1 MARVFFDTNVLVYTA
16 DNRDERKQ
24 RIARNL
30 VKGALNGRLD
40 GWISVQTLSEFINST
55 LNKLKLPLD
64 KVDGFLDF
72 FDNLPIVNPDR
83 ALPRRGLEIKN
94 RYDIQFYDA
103 MMIAAAERAGAN
115 DFYTED
121 LNDGQLYGSVRAVNP
136 FKDIDVPQP

>member
-1 MARVFFDTNVLVYTA
+1 MATVFFDTNVLVYAA

-30 VKGALNGRLD
+30 IKDALNGRLN
-40 GWISVQTLSEFINST
+40 GWISVQTLSEFINSI

-83 ALPRRGLEIKN
+83 TLPRRGLEIKN

-103 MMIAAAERAGAN
+103 MMLAAAERAGATE
-115 DFYTED
+115 FYTED
-121 LNDGQLYGSVRAVNP
+121 LNDGQLYGSVKAVNP
-136 FKDIDVPQP
+136 FK

>member
-1 MARVFFDTNVLVYTA
+1 MATVFFDTNVLVYAA

-30 VKGALNGRLD
+30 IKDALNGRLN

-72 FDNLPIVNPDR
+72 FDNLPTINPDR
-83 ALPRRGLEIKN
+83 TLPRRGLEIKN
-94 RYDIQFYDA
+94 SYDIQFYDA
-103 MMIAAAERAGAN
+103 MMLAAAERAGATE
-115 DFYTED
+115 FYTED
-121 LNDGQLYGSVRAVNP
+121 LNDGQLYGSVKAVDP
-136 FKDIDVPQP
+136 FK

>member
-1 MARVFFDTNVLVYTA
+1 MATVFFDTNVLVYAA

-30 VKGALNGRLD
+30 IKDALNGRLNA
-40 GWISVQTLSEFINST
+40 WISVQTLSEFINST

-83 ALPRRGLEIKN
+83 TLPRRGLEIKN

-103 MMIAAAERAGAN
+103 MMLAAAERAGATE
-115 DFYTED
+115 FYTED
-121 LNDGQLYGSVRAVNP
+121 LNDGQFYCDIKAVNP
-136 FKDIDVPQP
+136 FK

>member
-1 MARVFFDTNVLVYTA
+1 MATVFFDTNVLVYAA

-30 VKGALNGRLD
+30 IKDALNGRLN

-83 ALPRRGLEIKN
+83 TLPRRGLEIKN

-103 MMIAAAERAGAN
+103 MMLASAERAGATE
-115 DFYTED
+115 FYTED
-121 LNDGQLYGSVRAVNP
+121 LNDGQLYGSIKAVNP
-136 FKDIDVPQP
+136 FK

>member
-30 VKGALNGRLD
+30 IKGALNGRLD

-72 FDNLPIVNPDR
+72 FDNLSIVNPDKMM
-83 ALPRRGLEIKN
+83 PRRGLEIKN
-94 RYDIQFYDA
+94 RYEIQFYDA
-103 MMIAAAERAGAN
+103 MMLAAAERTGATE
-115 DFYTED
+115 FYTED
-121 LNDGQLYGSVRAVNP
+121 LNDGQFYCDIKAVNP
-136 FKDIDVPQP
+136 FK

>member
-1 MARVFFDTNVLVYTA
+1 MMARVFFDTNVLVYAA

-24 RIARNL
+24 RISRNL
-30 VKGALNGRLD
+30 IKDALNGRID

-83 ALPRRGLEIKN
+83 TLPRRGLEIKN

-103 MMIAAAERAGAN
+103 MMLAAAERAGAAE
-115 DFYTED
+115 FYTED
-121 LNDGQLYGSVRAVNP
+121 LNDGQLYGSVKAVDP
-136 FKDIDVPQP
+136 FK

>member
-1 MARVFFDTNVLVYTA
+1 MATVFFDTNVLVYAA

-30 VKGALNGRLD
+30 IKDALNGRLN

-83 ALPRRGLEIKN
+83 TLPRRGLEIKN

-103 MMIAAAERAGAN
+103 MMLAAAERAGATE
-115 DFYTED
+115 FYTED
-121 LNDGQLYGSVRAVNP
+121 LNDGQLYCDIKAVNP
-136 FKDIDVPQP
+136 FN

>member
-1 MARVFFDTNVLVYTA
+1 MATVFFDTNVLVYTA

-30 VKGALNGRLD
+30 IKDALNGRLN

-64 KVDGFLDF
+64 KVDGLLDF
-72 FDNLPIVNPDR
+72 FDNLPIINPDR
-83 ALPRRGLEIKN
+83 TMPRRGLEIKN

-103 MMIAAAERAGAN
+103 MMLAAAERAGATE
-115 DFYTED
+115 FYTED
-121 LNDGQLYGSVRAVNP
+121 LNDGQFYCDIKAVNP
-136 FKDIDVPQP
+136 FK

>member
-1 MARVFFDTNVLVYTA
+1 MATVFFDTNVLVYAA

-30 VKGALNGRLD
+30 IKGALNGRLD
-40 GWISVQTLSEFINST
+40 GWISVQTLSEFINSI

-83 ALPRRGLEIKN
+83 TLPRRGLEIKN

-103 MMIAAAERAGAN
+103 MMLAAAERAGATE
-115 DFYTED
+115 FYTED
-121 LNDGQLYGSVRAVNP
+121 LNDGQLYGSVKAVNP
-136 FKDIDVPQP
+136 FK

>member
-1 MARVFFDTNVLVYTA
+1 MATVFFDTNVLVYAA

-24 RIARNL
+24 RIARCL
-30 VKGALNGRLD
+30 IKDALNGRLN

-72 FDNLPIVNPDR
+72 FDNLPIINPDR
-83 ALPRRGLEIKN
+83 TLPRRGLEIKN

-103 MMIAAAERAGAN
+103 MMLAAAERAGATE
-115 DFYTED
+115 FYTED
-121 LNDGQLYGSVRAVNP
+121 LNDGQLYCDIKAINP
-136 FKDIDVPQP
+136 F